1 MTDASLGFLPRTTT
15 LTLLT
20 DWPLSKPNRD
30 LGGDQKAAVIQG
42 VRRHVLS
49 SGNRKSVWRKV
60 LVPGSLRWLAEREPG
75 MAGTYTMSIWTKYVA
90 DKLIAEPLLGDGDV
104 RARLIELGL
113 PEAEHR
119 RRLVE
124 LGQAVFNILQ
134 KSKKAAREEDE
145 PSAEAGDQEE
155 PGDIPEPA
163 TDTAIAAYG
172 RREIGEI
179 LALLKRRVIA
189 AKGWDEVL
197 ARAVKKRRKDKGAE
211 ADTDDSQGLEG

>member
-1 MTDASLGFLPRTTT
+1 MTDASLAFLPRTTT

-75 MAGTYTMSIWTKYVA
+75 MAGTYTMSIRTKYVA
-90 DKLIAEPLLGDGDV
+90 DKLIAEPLLGDAEV
-104 RARLIELGL
+104 RAKLVELGV

-119 RRLVE
+119 SRLVE
-124 LGQAVFNILQ
+124 LGKAVFEVLQ
-134 KSKKAAREEDE
+134 KSKKATRDE
-145 PSAEAGDQEE
+145 EE
-155 PGDIPEPA
+155 PPA
-163 TDTAIAAYG
+163 
-172 RREIGEI
+172 ES
-179 LALLKRRVIA
+179 
-189 AKGWDEVL
+189 
-197 ARAVKKRRKDKGAE
+197 
-211 ADTDDSQGLEG
+211 DD